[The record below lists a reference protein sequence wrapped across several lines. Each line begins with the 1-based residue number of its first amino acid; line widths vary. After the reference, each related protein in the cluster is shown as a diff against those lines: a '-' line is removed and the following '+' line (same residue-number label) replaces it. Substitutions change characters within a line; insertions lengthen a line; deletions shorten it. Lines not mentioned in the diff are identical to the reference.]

1 MKKILI
7 VEDDSLYLKE
17 LKTVFNH
24 EEFDIIEAN
33 NGQKGL
39 KMALLLRPDLI
50 LLDILLPKMNGMTV
64 LKRLR
69 AYNGWGKKVPVIII
83 TVLRADNDKLNKD
96 IATTEPAYYLVKTCC
111 PLEDVAAKVKEVLNK
126 SSTFTAG
133 Y

>member
-17 LKTVFNH
+17 LKAIFNH
-24 EEFDIIEAN
+24 EEIDVISAN

-50 LLDILLPKMNGMTV
+50 LLDMLLPKMHGMTV

-83 TVLRADNDKLNKD
+83 TVLKGDDDKLNKD
-96 IATTEPAYYLVKTCC
+96 IAATEPAYYLVKTCC
-111 PLEDVAAKVKEVLNK
+111 ALEDVAAKAREVLNNK
-126 SSTFTAG
+126 P
-133 Y
+133 